1 MLFIYSTWSLVSKNG
16 ASYRI
21 WSTYEWVIAQRRKE
35 GSNSMLW
42 STGCPKKKHSS
53 CILVITTLWNE
64 LGRKVGYVSK
74 NSENCLF
81 DRHQKCSI
89 WPTRRWENWVERW
102 QPSLKNMEKM
112 EKILMDGSD
121 FLRHPVMFKFELDNK
136 IHILNIMWNPC

>member
-16 ASYRI
+16 SSYRI

-42 STGCPKKKHSS
+42 STGCPKKMHNS
-53 CILVITTLWNE
+53 CFLVITTLWNE

-74 NSENCLF
+74 NSWNSLS
-81 DRHQKCSI
+81 DRHQNFSI
-89 WPTRRWENWVERW
+89 WPTRRWENWVKRW
-102 QPSLKNMEKM
+102 QPYLKNLEKM

-121 FLRHPVMFKFELDNK
+121 FFRHPAVFKFVF
-136 IHILNIMWNPC
+136 